1 MKKALFCSILLCSP
15 HAYSQSTLAP
25 NAPADKPVGFSNG
38 QQHQELLKAIAPY
51 VEQAKN
57 SWPQA
62 KENYLKGLPPR
73 YVFFV
78 TTELVDTREK
88 HEIVFIE
95 VREIEKG
102 IVTGLIANEIST
114 VSGFKQGQTHTVP
127 EADILDWTVSKPDG
141 SEEGNVVGK
150 FLETYKPA
158 PTVVPDPDKT
168 QLTFLEN
175 RGRELAT
182 RVRIEIAARAFLE
195 GQGIKTKN
203 ISSPLIIQ
211 DGNRWLIFFEKN
223 LASPYEVMKVLECRS
238 TDFGGMKVLEGTALP
253 TTAERMAGSQLTF
266 KSQLKD
272 LATEMY
278 EIPISDG
285 NSDFSLYLFP
295 RQKDPDEI
303 TVGRDMKMSFVSNLA
318 KPWVVTTFHQTVH
331 KVKPKDMQKALP
343 AGAAEPGFV
352 HNHAL
357 SDYPTETDVVLA
369 MLFPSV
375 RWHILGKQWH
385 FLIGSDGTI
394 QRAPMPQLDPVSA
407 KK

>member
-1 MKKALFCSILLCSP
+1 MLFCST
-15 HAYSQSTLAP
+15 HAYSQSALAP

-38 QQHQELLKAIAPY
+38 QQRQDLLKAIAPY
-51 VEQAKN
+51 VEQAKK

-73 YVFFV
+73 HVFFV
-78 TTELVDTREK
+78 TTELVDVRGKRES
-88 HEIVFIE
+88 VFVE
-95 VREIEKG
+95 VQKIEKG
-102 IVTGLIANEIST
+102 IITGLIANEIST
-114 VSGFKQGQTHTVP
+114 VSGFKQGQAHSVP
-127 EADILDWTVSKPDG
+127 EGEIWDWTISKPDG

-150 FLETYKPA
+150 FLETYKPM
-158 PTVVPDPDKT
+158 PPEVPDPDKA
-168 QLTFLEN
+168 QLTFLED

-182 RVRIEIAARAFLE
+182 RVRIEIAAMAFLE
-195 GQGIKTKN
+195 DQGIKTKET
-203 ISSPLIIQ
+203 SSPVIIQ

-223 LASPYEVMKVLECRS
+223 LGSPYEVMKVLECRLG
-238 TDFGGMKVLEGTALP
+238 DLGGMKVIEGVGFPRA
-253 TTAERMAGSQLTF
+253 AEGMADSQMTF
-266 KSQLKD
+266 KKQLKN

-303 TVGRDMKMSFVSNLA
+303 MVGRDMKMSFVSSQA

-331 KVKPKDMQKALP
+331 KVKPKDLQKALP
-343 AGAAEPGFV
+343 AGATEPGFA

-369 MLFPSV
+369 ILFPSV

-385 FLIGSDGTI
+385 FLIGPDGTI
-394 QRAPMPQLDPVSA
+394 QRAPMLQQDPASA

>member
-1 MKKALFCSILLCSP
+1 MKKALFCVILLCSP
-15 HAYSQSTLAP
+15 NAVSQSTLAP

-51 VEQAKN
+51 VEQAKK

-62 KENYLKGLPPR
+62 KEGYLKGLPPR
-73 YVFFV
+73 HVFFV
-78 TTELVDTREK
+78 TTELADMRGK
-88 HEIVFIE
+88 REIVFVE
-95 VREIEKG
+95 VRKIEKG
-102 IVTGLIANEIST
+102 IVTGVIANEISA
-114 VSGFKQGQTHTVP
+114 VSGFKQGQTHAVP
-127 EADILDWTVSKPDG
+127 EADIWDWTVSRPDG

-158 PTVVPDPDKT
+158 PPVVPDPDKA

-175 RGRELAT
+175 RGRELAM

-203 ISSPLIIQ
+203 ISSPIIIQ
-211 DGNRWLIFFEKN
+211 DGSRWLIFFEKS
-223 LASPYEVMKVLECRS
+223 LGSPYDVMKIMECRV
-238 TDFGGMKVLEGTALP
+238 DDLGGMRVIEGIPFPKA
-253 TTAERMAGSQLTF
+253 AEGMAESQLTF
-266 KSQLKD
+266 KKQLKE
-272 LATEMY
+272 LAIEMY

-295 RQKDPDEI
+295 RQKDSNEI
-303 TVGRDMKMSFVSNLA
+303 TVGRDMKMSFVPSQA

-331 KVKPKDMQKALP
+331 KVKPKDLQKALP
-343 AGAAEPGFV
+343 AGASEPGFV

-375 RWHILGKQWH
+375 RWHVLGKQWH
-385 FLIGSDGTI
+385 FVIGSDGTI
-394 QRAPMPQLDPVSA
+394 QRVPMPQLDTASA